1 MYADPLSVAPLGGP
15 VRLPFPLP
23 RYTGGPQV
31 LPPIRR
37 VPVPPV
43 FGPGRFFDTAHA
55 RLPLDYGANW
65 TARRKRAALLALA
78 QYGHH
83 Y

>member
-1 MYADPLSVAPLGGP
+1 
-15 VRLPFPLP
+15 
-23 RYTGGPQV
+23 
-31 LPPIRR
+31 
-37 VPVPPV
+37 VPPV